1 MCDFMKE
8 FESVHSH
15 FYSSAQSK
23 IDLKCKRGK
32 GGRSYAWDVFKGCC
46 KFYHRYEENLIYALF
61 NLSKKREMGGGRERE
76 RN

>member
-23 IDLKCKRGK
+23 MDLNCKRGR
-32 GGRSYAWDVFKGCC
+32 GGELRV
-46 KFYHRYEENLIYALF
+46 
-61 NLSKKREMGGGRERE
+61 GRI
-76 RN
+76 

>member
-23 IDLKCKRGK
+23 MNLKCKRGRRR
-32 GGRSYAWDVFKGCC
+32 GGVTRRTYLREAANFIMDT
-46 KFYHRYEENLIYALF
+46 
-61 NLSKKREMGGGRERE
+61 KKT
-76 RN
+76 

>member
-23 IDLKCKRGK
+23 MDLNCKRGR
-32 GGRSYAWDVFKGCC
+32 GGSYASDVFKGSC

-61 NLSKKREMGGGRERE
+61 NLSKKKREKRESETNR
-76 RN
+76 